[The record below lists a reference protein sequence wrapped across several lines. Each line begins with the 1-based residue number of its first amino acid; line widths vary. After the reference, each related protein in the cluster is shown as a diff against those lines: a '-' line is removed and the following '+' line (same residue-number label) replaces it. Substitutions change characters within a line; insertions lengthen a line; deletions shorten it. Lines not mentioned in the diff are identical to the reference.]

1 MQEVIRQKGETH
13 ESYKADHHGD
23 TCNYCMDSCDAGG
36 DDAIRQVY

>member
-23 TCNYCMDSCDAGG
+23 TFSYCMDSCDAGG
-36 DDAIRQVY
+36 NDAIRQVY